1 MRFSTSF
8 ATAWFWCCLLRCS
21 LWGPPLRFLSH
32 TTPDSE
38 PQENTTCSR
47 FCNTFLARRHRTHIS
62 LCSGRLGG
70 WSHSQWRQEPCT
82 GDAQKDPQRGVQSL
96 PHESSVLPSGTCHP
110 GRAQI
115 QPSPRGRARHST
127 VGDRKLSPPH
137 CKLPRATQGGDLCS
151 DSADQTWHIPNCFQE
166 PGHGHRAPR
175 LQLHPG
181 AFRAQA
187 PGALHKTLDKQ
198 QHKQDQKLLTHHK
211 AAEELTPAFS
221 FSSVCISVKYII
233 YSSIGLIVIYYSL
246 ELLLSFPYFNH
257 IYASNFAYR
266 SYCLEFIIEIHRIKL
281 KQFSQRLIIL
291 VFYIKRIK
299 VTK

>member
-8 ATAWFWCCLLRCS
+8 ATAWFC
-21 LWGPPLRFLSH
+21 
-32 TTPDSE
+32 
-38 PQENTTCSR
+38 
-47 FCNTFLARRHRTHIS
+47 AA
-62 LCSGRLGG
+62 CSGAHFGDPHSDFCLTPLQTRSRRRTQLAHGSVTPSWHGGTGHTSAFALGDWG
-70 WSHSQWRQEPCT
+70 VGPTPSGGRSHGQGMLRKIHS
-82 GDAQKDPQRGVQSL
+82 RGFRAY
-96 PHESSVLPSGTCHP
+96 PYESSGLPSGTCHP

-115 QPSPRGRARHST
+115 QPSPRGRAQHST
-127 VGDRKLSPPH
+127 AGDRKLSPPH

-221 FSSVCISVKYII
+221 FSSVCFSVKYII

-281 KQFSQRLIIL
+281 K
-291 VFYIKRIK
+291 
-299 VTK
+299 